1 MARGF
6 PERKRR
12 SDNDIMGTVTI
23 LCYYQ
28 NLHDLDRPFRSRRR
42 KAIYMSTLENE
53 ETTEAYPGRVF
64 YLNIQNV
71 VPPRNFLKISF
82 FFRRRIANTIN
93 SLTSTHQKYYKF

>member
-28 NLHDLDRPFRSRRR
+28 NLHNLDRLFLFEEKESNLHVYLGERRNNGGLPWQS
-42 KAIYMSTLENE
+42 AL
-53 ETTEAYPGRVF
+53 A
-64 YLNIQNV
+64 Q
-71 VPPRNFLKISF
+71 
-82 FFRRRIANTIN
+82 
-93 SLTSTHQKYYKF
+93 